1 MSAGVIIMNKNAIAL
16 AADSAVTIGNHLA
29 IHNSANKVF
38 ALSKVAP
45 VGVITYA
52 NAAFMDIPI
61 EVIIK
66 QYKNDLGCKKFDKL
80 SEYLEDFLS
89 YLTQNQ
95 SLFHFDRNE
104 RNQVLQI
111 IKNLFDGLIGDT
123 QNLIKN
129 EVIKQGR
136 PLNDEELCSIRRKA
150 LALTNSFVRSI
161 PSLENT
167 NFADQ
172 IKERHGSEIKAY
184 LKTTFP
190 YYEEN
195 EILQMLDLG
204 CEIFDRAFVRNGFVG
219 LAFSGFGESQI
230 FPSLIHIML
239 TTMVNGKIR
248 YIIADKPEISE
259 KQFATITPLAQD
271 DVMRS
276 FLTGIHNNFEKNII
290 DEVTPSLVTHIK
302 QICDNAILQNHDT
315 LSESL
320 GKVISEAISNAIKK
334 QSEAYLAPM
343 INSVGTL
350 PIEELALLAESM
362 INITSLRRRVALDN
376 NIGTVGGPVDVAVIT
391 KADGLIWIRRKHF
404 FDRKYNPQYFYSH
417 YMLNEIQELQN
428 GKNERE

>member
-1 MSAGVIIMNKNAIAL
+1 
-16 AADSAVTIGNHLA
+16 
-29 IHNSANKVF
+29 
-38 ALSKVAP
+38 
-45 VGVITYA
+45 
-52 NAAFMDIPI
+52 
-61 EVIIK
+61 
-66 QYKNDLGCKKFDKL
+66 
-80 SEYLEDFLS
+80 
-89 YLTQNQ
+89 
-95 SLFHFDRNE
+95 
-104 RNQVLQI
+104 
-111 IKNLFDGLIGDT
+111 
-123 QNLIKN
+123 
-129 EVIKQGR
+129 
-136 PLNDEELCSIRRKA
+136 
-150 LALTNSFVRSI
+150 
-161 PSLENT
+161 
-167 NFADQ
+167 
-172 IKERHGSEIKAY
+172 
-184 LKTTFP
+184 
-190 YYEEN
+190 
-195 EILQMLDLG
+195 MLDLG

-239 TTMVNGKIR
+239 TTMVNGRIR

-259 KQFATITPLAQD
+259 KQLATITPLAQD

-276 FLTGIHNNFEKNII
+276 FLTGIHNNFEKSII
-290 DEVTPSLVTHIK
+290 DEVTPRLVTHIK
-302 QICDNAILQNHDT
+302 QICDNAILQNNDT

-320 GKVISEAISNAIKK
+320 GKVISETISNAIMK